1 MEEEEE
7 VSESEDECRT
17 PRREACRIPV
27 VPPCPAAPKKKKKA
41 VYAKR
46 DPPKN
51 GFFQP
56 PELEALFAT
65 VPRKEACA

>member
-1 MEEEEE
+1 MEEE
-7 VSESEDECRT
+7 VYESKDECRT

-27 VPPCPAAPKKKKKA
+27 VPPCPPAPKKKKEP
-41 VYAKR
+41 VYVKR

-56 PELEALFAT
+56 PELEALFT
-65 VPRKEACA
+65 VVPRKKPCA